1 MKRAMRVEN
10 SVVVEEIETLPN
22 GIKII
27 TIHCDRKEL
36 EQTPK
41 AILFEGKVYGRS
53 GWNDY
58 RNLAY
63 YRSDIKLAFSID
75 K

>member
-1 MKRAMRVEN
+1 MKRAMKVEN
-10 SVVVEEIETLPN
+10 SVVVEEVETLPT
-22 GIKII
+22 GVKVI
-27 TIHCDRKEL
+27 TINHSGDA
-36 EQTPK
+36 EQMPK
-41 AILFEGKVYGRS
+41 AILFEGKVYGRV

-58 RNLAY
+58 RKLAY

>member
-10 SVVVEEIETLPN
+10 SVFVEEVETLPT
-22 GIKII
+22 GVKVV
-27 TIHCDRKEL
+27 TINHPGTFE
-36 EQTPK
+36 ETPQ
-41 AILFEGKVYGRS
+41 AILFEGKVYGRV

-58 RNLAY
+58 RKLAY